1 MVQNKKLSEL
11 SILTKNFRLTGKLV
25 KVQKAEQEYICH
37 MSGEVLCHTLRIY
50 IYLNESP
57 PEFKRIILF

>member
-11 SILTKNFRLTGKLV
+11 SILVKNFRLTGKFV
-25 KVQKAEQEYICH
+25 KVQEAEQEYMYH
-37 MSGEVLCHTLRIY
+37 VSGEVLCHTSRIY

-57 PEFKRIILF
+57 PAFKRIILF